1 MLDAMFKVCF
11 TESFDSQH
19 FVETSSKPSFAS
31 PVGRY
36 PFHLFLAVFR
46 DWLLSFLI
54 TWNSSSTW
62 KERRLESSSPLFDS
76 DGFTMVGSCGTSSSR
91 QPFVRSVVRAGEFLS
106 RNVVDIVV
114 RWLMTVV
121 HSFGEDKRVSTWARF
136 IRPEPEPCLRH
147 LLRSEARLCSL
158 SSRRLVWPV
167 SSIMCRSQCRS
178 QCLAWKWLPGCFK
191 RRRWHMIQSRR
202 RKARGTGQAGA
213 WSRAEVRR
221 SSWSWEVSSRVVG
234 L

>member
-62 KERRLESSSPLFDS
+62 KERRLESSSPLVCCLIQMSLRWS
-76 DGFTMVGSCGTSSSR
+76 DPVECR
-91 QPFVRSVVRAGEFLS
+91 LALAALR
-106 RNVVDIVV
+106 
-114 RWLMTVV
+114 
-121 HSFGEDKRVSTWARF
+121 SFGR
-136 IRPEPEPCLRH
+136 
-147 LLRSEARLCSL
+147 
-158 SSRRLVWPV
+158 SRRRVPV
-167 SSIMCRSQCRS
+167 Q
-178 QCLAWKWLPGCFK
+178 K
-191 RRRWHMIQSRR
+191 RRRQ
-202 RKARGTGQAGA
+202 RGSLADDC
-213 WSRAEVRR
+213 RAFV
-221 SSWSWEVSSRVVG
+221 W
-234 L
+234 